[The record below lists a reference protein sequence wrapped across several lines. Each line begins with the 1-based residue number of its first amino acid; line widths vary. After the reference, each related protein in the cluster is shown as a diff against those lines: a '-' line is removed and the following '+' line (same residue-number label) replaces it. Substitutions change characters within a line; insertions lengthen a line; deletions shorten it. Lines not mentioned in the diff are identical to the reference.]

1 LMNNSQLF
9 FVGIDVAKVQLD
21 VTITSAEAHHTSTHT
36 SAHTS
41 THTSAHT
48 SAQVLERL
56 QCSNDT
62 AGLQRLVERLRQIV
76 DPSPGAGAASV
87 LIVMEATGG
96 YQALA
101 AATLAEAGYPPA
113 VVNPRQV
120 RDFGKS
126 SGRLAKNDRLDAD
139 LLALFAE
146 RVRPEVRPLP
156 TQLEQDCGALLLRRS
171 QLLEM
176 ITAEKNRRH
185 VAPTAIVAQITVH
198 IQWLE
203 QQLSQINKDLE
214 QMVRQSPLWRAKED
228 LLRSMPG
235 IGPVTA
241 RTLLAELPELG
252 TLSRQKLAALVGI
265 APLNNDS
272 GKRHGKRSIWG
283 GRASVRRVLYN
294 AARTAALHNPIIR
307 PLYKRLRD
315 AGKPFKVA
323 IVACMRKMLTIAN
336 AMISTDRPW
345 DAMLGAS

>member
-1 LMNNSQLF
+1 MKNSQHI
-9 FVGIDVAKVQLD
+9 FVGIDVAKAQLD
-21 VTITSAEAHHTSTHT
+21 VTITKADDQHS
-36 SAHTS
+36 
-41 THTSAHT
+41 
-48 SAQVLERL
+48 SAQVVERL
-56 QCSNDT
+56 QCGNDT
-62 AGLQRLVERLRQIV
+62 AGLTHLLERVRHIA
-76 DPSPGAGAASV
+76 DPSSASV
-87 LIVMEATGG
+87 HIVMEATGG

-101 AATLAEAGYPPA
+101 AVTLAQAGYPPA

-120 RDFGKS
+120 RDYGKS

-156 TQLEQDCGALLLRRS
+156 TQWEQDCGALLLRRT

-185 VAPTAIVAQITVH
+185 IAPAAIIAQITTH
-198 IQWLE
+198 IQWLQ
-203 QQLSQINKDLE
+203 QQLKQIDKDLE
-214 QMVRQSPLWRAKED
+214 QMVQQSPLWLGKEN

-241 RTLLAELPELG
+241 RTLLAEVPELG

-294 AARTAALHNPIIR
+294 AARTAAQHNPVIR
-307 PLYKRLRD
+307 SLYQRLRD

-336 AMISTDRPW
+336 VMIRTECPW
-345 DAMLGAS
+345 DPSLGAASTP